1 MEYANLTAPHTHAS
15 EFAHNSPQL
24 EPRLIGAN
32 YNSRLGSE
40 TRRRIETM
48 RRLPSLPVSPHRR
61 GPQTESECIHI
72 ALASSNAQIPN
83 EKEEERDVPT
93 QVHHLLVFCVLNLSL
108 RAQCP
113 TPAKCARM
121 KRALLCG
128 FLKCKPCAHTFTF
141 SLSRV
146 RALSKA
152 LSPKLLPSLARSSF
166 PLTRAPP
173 SPLSGISLRVNLL
186 VICEHLPLMYA
197 YCPGPFARETVS
209 KRATVPFFCR
219 EHVPFVLG
227 HKLQLDRQTVVLSKT
242 SPDRAHKSSHSQPS
256 S

>member
-128 FLKCKPCAHTFTF
+128 FLQVQTMCTHIHF
-141 SLSRV
+141 L
-146 RALSKA
+146 
-152 LSPKLLPSLARSSF
+152 SLARARTLQSS
-166 PLTRAPP
+166 LSETLALSRAQ
-173 SPLSGISLRVNLL
+173 LL
-186 VICEHLPLMYA
+186 
-197 YCPGPFARETVS
+197 
-209 KRATVPFFCR
+209 
-219 EHVPFVLG
+219 
-227 HKLQLDRQTVVLSKT
+227 
-242 SPDRAHKSSHSQPS
+242 SSHPCPPLPS
-256 S
+256 FWYFAPG